1 MFGSPNSGRLSRDIL
16 DTCSGGVQDDCSRF
30 VVDDGASRVGA
41 DEKVVDHPCVSEL
54 LIEWAGATSF
64 RQL

>member
-30 VVDDGASRVGA
+30 VVDA
-41 DEKVVDHPCVSEL
+41 VVLEGRSLRAVAQEHGVYIL
-54 LIEWAGATSF
+54 LQLAAGAETH
-64 RQL
+64 